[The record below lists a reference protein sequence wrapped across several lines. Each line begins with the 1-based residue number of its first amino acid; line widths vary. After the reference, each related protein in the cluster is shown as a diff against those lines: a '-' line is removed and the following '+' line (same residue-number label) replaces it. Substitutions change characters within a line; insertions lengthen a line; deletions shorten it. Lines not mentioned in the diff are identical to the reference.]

1 MSKTGKF
8 DEWAPHAY
16 VDGELSKD
24 CATEFEAALANDPD
38 AARDV
43 ADWRRQREALKAAFD
58 GVLDE
63 PIPPAI
69 LAAVAPRPVV
79 SSFRPMLQLAAAL
92 MLLTI
97 GAAAGWYSASQF
109 IPAKGQAMVAEAITA
124 HEIFTSEVKHPVEV
138 AAADKEQ
145 LATWLS
151 KRVGTP
157 IRLPDLTSEGYTL
170 LGGRLLASAEGP
182 AAQLMYEDAAKKRL
196 TIFLTANAAKGETAV
211 RVERKGALIACY
223 WLSENLSFAVAGEM
237 DLDPMMKLAR
247 DIYDQ
252 FEA

>member
-1 MSKTGKF
+1 
-8 DEWAPHAY
+8 
-16 VDGELSKD
+16 
-24 CATEFEAALANDPD
+24 
-38 AARDV
+38 
-43 ADWRRQREALKAAFD
+43 
-58 GVLDE
+58 
-63 PIPPAI
+63 
-69 LAAVAPRPVV
+69 
-79 SSFRPMLQLAAAL
+79 
-92 MLLTI
+92 
-97 GAAAGWYSASQF
+97 
-109 IPAKGQAMVAEAITA
+109 
-124 HEIFTSEVKHPVEV
+124 VKHPVEV